1 MRLIIEF
8 DDYLEDDLELGEP
21 EKAMIRNWIQKYEKY
36 FNFHNSGEFVDS
48 IEQVTKDCVEQLG
61 LDKSKTD
68 AVQDYLE
75 SLYTLADGLSVVM
88 SPGPEFQYTNI
99 DQVQRFQY

>member
-1 MRLIIEF
+1 
-8 DDYLEDDLELGEP
+8 
-21 EKAMIRNWIQKYEKY
+21 
-36 FNFHNSGEFVDS
+36 
-48 IEQVTKDCVEQLG
+48 VEQLG